1 MERDG
6 NHGCNEGDSVEEPQV
21 AETIERGLVRYFKE
35 HLNVDVTPDTPL
47 IEEQVIDSMGVMELI
62 SYLQE
67 TFDVELDM
75 EDLTI
80 ENFESIRRISELVVS
95 KRDGS

>member
-1 MERDG
+1 MAG
-6 NHGCNEGDSVEEPQV
+6 
-21 AETIERGLVRYFKE
+21 TIEEGLIRYVKE
-35 HLNVDVTPDTPL
+35 KLGVDVTPDTLL
-47 IEEQVIDSMGVMELI
+47 IEEQMIDSMGVMELI
-62 SYLQE
+62 AFIQE

-80 ENFESIRRISELVVS
+80 DNFESVHHVSELIVS